1 MHALSKAA
9 VGQRRGGA
17 IDCRLMACG
26 ELLARGPVCDHAG
39 SHSFILRAKHISGS
53 AFEEVDW
60 RNRVTRAWLCRSQV
74 PIWQREYWDRQLR
87 RSESYAEKW
96 QYVRNNP
103 IRHGYVRRAEDWPYQ
118 GELNSLEWH
127 DR

>member
-1 MHALSKAA
+1 MMMIIMMMEGGAPRRQAIARVGKGLRIFRPSQLDFGRQLSFSPYARA
-9 VGQRRGGA
+9 VESRCWPRGGA

-60 RNRVTRAWLCRSQV
+60 VLEKSGHTRVAVS
-74 PIWQREYWDRQLR
+74 
-87 RSESYAEKW
+87 
-96 QYVRNNP
+96 
-103 IRHGYVRRAEDWPYQ
+103 
-118 GELNSLEWH
+118 
-127 DR
+127 